1 MRLTRRGRKK
11 RPTYR
16 VVVAEV
22 TAPRDG
28 KFVEILGRYEPLEDP
43 PVFEVKAERVQ
54 YWLSQGAQ
62 PTATVHRFLAKQGLT
77 APLVAKP
84 RSKRADAK
92 RAAALAAA
100 SASPKTA
107 ATAKAAATP
116 KTAASPKTAATP
128 KTAAAAKTAATPKAD
143 ATKDAAPEAEGD

>member
-1 MRLTRRGRKK
+1 MLKMRLTRRGRKK

-43 PVFEVKAERVQ
+43 PVFEVKTERVQ

-92 RAAALAAA
+92 RAAALASA
-100 SASPKTA
+100 SAAVKTD
-107 ATAKAAATP
+107 TP
-116 KTAASPKTAATP
+116 A
-128 KTAAAAKTAATPKAD
+128 KAD
-143 ATKDAAPEAEGD
+143 AIEDAAPETEGD

>member
-1 MRLTRRGRKK
+1 MRLTRRGRKR

-16 VVVAEV
+16 VVVTEV

-28 KFVEILGRYEPLEDP
+28 AFVEILGQYDPLADP

-62 PTATVHRFLAKQGLT
+62 PTATVHRFLAKQGLI

-100 SASPKTA
+100 SATTEA
-107 ATAKAAATP
+107 GAAAQG
-116 KTAASPKTAATP
+116 
-128 KTAAAAKTAATPKAD
+128 
-143 ATKDAAPEAEGD
+143 E